1 MKEGTLGEE
10 KEHTI
15 TLLNGYSISVDY
27 KNSGYA
33 LSRTRYTGECRCI
46 KLYDDKKELV
56 STLVEEN
63 PHKGE
68 DKTRVKEFLK
78 NL

>member
-1 MKEGTLGEE
+1 MREGTLGEE

-15 TLLNGYSISVDY
+15 TLMNGYVISIDFDY
-27 KNSGYA
+27 DGFWDS
-33 LSRTRYTGECRCI
+33 TRYHADFRRI
-46 KLYDDKKELV
+46 RLYDNKKELI